1 MCGIAGYIGKE
12 NIKRELIELIKEV
25 EYRGYDSA
33 GIAYINNGEIEIKKS
48 AGPVNNLKEILG
60 EDIKNSCGIAHT
72 RWATHGKANSINA
85 HPHIS
90 EDRKWAIV
98 HNGIIEN
105 YLTLKKELVDNHNIK
120 FISKTDTETVAH
132 LLQISNK
139 SGLEALKFAC
149 DKLKGS
155 YAIAAIE
162 RDNPNQILVA
172 RKESPLYVAYGKDG
186 NYIASDPICFVGK
199 CKEYYTLQNNE
210 FAMVTANIIELYD
223 NNLCKVDRDTTILN
237 LKIKDAK
244 LENYTHYMQK
254 EIMQENEVVNN
265 IINIYSS
272 NNIFNKLKIS
282 ELLNAKKFI
291 LIGCGTA
298 YHAGL
303 MGARFIEKYSRVNAS
318 AHIASEFRYSNPII
332 DKDTI
337 AIFVSQSGETAD
349 TLGALEILKAKKVK
363 TIALTN
369 VLYSTL
375 AQNVDYIFPVCAG
388 PELAVASTKAYT
400 AQISILY
407 LFAKYLENIK
417 TSTEKN
423 SLKLL
428 KEFTQ
433 IHDNYFKEIDILSF
447 DLQKASN
454 VFFIGRDLDYITT
467 EEASLKLK
475 EITYINSSA
484 YPSGELKHGF
494 LALVD
499 SNTIVFALATQE
511 ELLDKTLNSAHE
523 VSARGGKI
531 VMVSN
536 LDISKEKL
544 QDVYINIKIEKKHQ
558 DLSPM
563 TSIKF
568 FQWLAYHTSIKKG
581 INPDKPRN
589 LAKSVTVE

>member
-1 MCGIAGYIGKE
+1 
-12 NIKRELIELIKEV
+12 
-25 EYRGYDSA
+25 
-33 GIAYINNGEIEIKKS
+33 
-48 AGPVNNLKEILG
+48 
-60 EDIKNSCGIAHT
+60 
-72 RWATHGKANSINA
+72 
-85 HPHIS
+85 
-90 EDRKWAIV
+90 
-98 HNGIIEN
+98 
-105 YLTLKKELVDNHNIK
+105 
-120 FISKTDTETVAH
+120 
-132 LLQISNK
+132 
-139 SGLEALKFAC
+139 
-149 DKLKGS
+149 
-155 YAIAAIE
+155 
-162 RDNPNQILVA
+162 
-172 RKESPLYVAYGKDG
+172 
-186 NYIASDPICFVGK
+186 
-199 CKEYYTLQNNE
+199 
-210 FAMVTANIIELYD
+210 
-223 NNLCKVDRDTTILN
+223 
-237 LKIKDAK
+237 
-244 LENYTHYMQK
+244 
-254 EIMQENEVVNN
+254 MQENEVVNN
-265 IINIYSS
+265 IINIYS
-272 NNIFNKLKIS
+272 NNNVFNKLNIS
-282 ELLNAKKFI
+282 DLLNVKKFI

-303 MGARFIEKYSRVNAS
+303 MGARFIEKYSRISAS

-332 DKDTI
+332 DKDTV

-349 TLGALEILKAKKVK
+349 TLGALEIVKANGIK

-375 AQNVDYIFPVCAG
+375 AQNVDHIFPVCAG

-417 TSTEKN
+417 SNTEKN

-433 IHDNYFKEIDILSF
+433 IHDNYFKEIDTLSS

-499 SNTIVFALATQE
+499 SDTIVFVLATQE
-511 ELLDKTLNSAHE
+511 ELLDKTLNGAHE

-536 LDISKEKL
+536 LDISEEKL
-544 QDVYINIKIEKKHQ
+544 QDVYINIKIDKTHQ